1 MDVQFDGSDLLAE
14 AAQLIQVNEKIEN
27 AAKIRLKEAAFTAK
41 RNIQTR
47 MPVDTG
53 AAKSSWGAEGESGI
67 FTFSS
72 DGLEHTQGSEL
83 PYVNRLNEGW
93 YSQAPAGFIDAEAE
107 KAKTLMVN
115 NLLSD
120 LGQIL

>member
-41 RNIQTR
+41 RNIQT
-47 MPVDTG
+47 DTG

-83 PYVNRLNEGW
+83 PYINRLNEGW
-93 YSQAPAGFIDAEAE
+93 SSQAPAGFIDAEAE